1 MTYHIKIT
9 DAFICQGSLTLSAV
23 NSAVDFN
30 GYIPVFKFQLKCCG
44 EQNQSFLHA
53 TALKPDL
60 VSNIF
65 FFFTAVTRPH
75 LFCDFRLI
83 IWQAGRLTLMSQRAG
98 QEVERY
104 FKPALLVPF
113 FL

>member
-1 MTYHIKIT
+1 MTCCIKIT
-9 DAFICQGSLTLSAV
+9 DAFIRQGSLTHSAV

-44 EQNQSFLHA
+44 EQNQSSLHA
-53 TALKPDL
+53 TALNPAL
-60 VSNIF
+60 ASNIYI
-65 FFFTAVTRPH
+65 FTAVTRPH

-104 FKPALLVPF
+104 FKPALLVLF